1 MKLNDMDLG
10 EKKRVNVTVSSKLI
24 ADAKALGINVSQSAE
39 EGLMKKVREAKG
51 AQWLE
56 ENREA
61 LIAHNE
67 WVKKHGTFGD
77 RVRAW
82 KKKHAA
88 V

>member
-1 MKLNDMDLG
+1 MNLNNPDLG

-39 EGLMKKVREAKG
+39 EGLLKKVREAQG

-56 ENREA
+56 ENRGA
-61 LIAHNE
+61 LLAHSE

>member
-1 MKLNDMDLG
+1 MKLNDLELD
-10 EKKRVNVTVSSKLI
+10 EKKRVNVTLSSKLVL
-24 ADAKALGINVSQSAE
+24 AAKELGINVSQSAE
-39 EGLMKKVREAKG
+39 EGLMKKVREAQG

-61 LIAHNE
+61 LLAHNE

>member
-1 MKLNDMDLG
+1 MKVNGPELD

-39 EGLMKKVREAKG
+39 EGLIRKVREAQG

>member
-1 MKLNDMDLG
+1 MKLNDLPPS
-10 EKKRVNVTVSSKLI
+10 EKKRVNITVSSRLI
-24 ADAKALGINVSQSAE
+24 EEAKSLGINVSQCAE
-39 EGLMKKVREAKG
+39 EGVRRKVREAMAAK
-51 AQWLE
+51 WLE

-61 LIAHNE
+61 LLAHNE